1 MVNDCAQLSQELAAL
16 KVEVSRQHGIG
27 LDDVKNFIIS
37 TVGSVIGSRLNP
49 AVNNAVDG
57 RVSGLSDLLAGRVK
71 SEVNAAKLG
80 IIREVESDLNA
91 AMQRALATTLEE
103 VKGDIRSLRRE
114 VASVRAIAEQ
124 ANSLSNTAV
133 NKAAGVE
140 NRLSNV
146 ASDAE
151 LAKGLSNQA
160 KNEASSATKVASGAN
175 STATKAA
182 SDIANVAT
190 DAELAKGL
198 SVQARREV
206 SAVSAVANAART
218 EARDV
223 RGIASV
229 AKGVAESANRGVQA
243 FGAQVNR
250 LGNLIEKVEGVAV
263 GAAQKAAN
271 AVGISNKALGQIGSF
286 AGRLANLAAIV
297 FSILGTIAQL
307 VSTIAAFEL
316 LGRRIDGI
324 ENAVLRLG
332 GEVSVILGDLVALKN
347 RVNVVNGVAVNATYL
362 ARQALGIANDAA
374 SIGRDALGSASTAGV
389 IAVGAA
395 KEAQSASTSAA
406 AAKQQASNA
415 YQKAQESQGIGEQAK
430 RIAGEALNKAG
441 VALGTALTAIAL
453 YQGIKSLR
461 GLQGI
466 PGIPGR
472 QGERGAPG
480 RDGVNANTIV
490 INVPGQQGA
499 PGVPGRDGTN
509 GRNGINGRDGQ
520 DVNPA
525 DLAALQAL
533 IVQQH
538 QETRANVNATTTG
551 LIGGLQA
558 FASARF
564 AGITSL
570 MTSIAQNT
578 YVEKALQILTF
589 ATTLHNALML
599 TNNLGQTLGS
609 IINTVLGLV
618 LPKGIDG
625 TPLDINSILGKA
637 TTSLIQEAIGEDNY
651 TKLSQEWALANRIY
665 QASANVFNAI
675 TNATSVL
682 VNGLEVIG
690 SHVAKIGNAL
700 KYWGVLGQK
709 AYEWF
714 HPNPNFHNKYFTFLN
729 NAETAANTIQAV
741 VQVPVSIVD
750 AKNQIDSANAEFQSA
765 IKGDKNPDG
774 SSKESGI
781 STEENKNKK
790 DEVDLGK
797 TNSQPFTFDFSD
809 LFDGED

>member
-1 MVNDCAQLSQELAAL
+1 MANDCESLARELALLRAEIASIQRVDENRIIASTKAAL
-16 KVEVSRQHGIG
+16 EPGIASAVVGGIAVVSNKLQPQIDSGIEKARQAFEKAFSAERSAG
-27 LDDVKNFIIS
+27 FA
-37 TVGSVIGSRLNP
+37 GS
-49 AVNNAVDG
+49 AAQAANAEAL
-57 RVSGLSDLLAGRVK
+57 RA
-71 SEVNAAKLG
+71 N
-80 IIREVESDLNA
+80 RE
-91 AMQRALATTLEE
+91 ALA
-103 VKGDIRSLRRE
+103 
-114 VASVRAIAEQ
+114 ASV
-124 ANSLSNTAV
+124 
-133 NKAAGVE
+133 KAA
-140 NRLSNV
+140 R
-146 ASDAE
+146 
-151 LAKGLSNQA
+151 
-160 KNEASSATKVASGAN
+160 ASSAAEAASASAGTSTKVANNAFD
-175 STATKAA
+175 KAGNA
-182 SDIANVAT
+182 ARKAELLEAQAEAARIKLNNVEDIAKTASRESKLAQGLANTADGKAT
-190 DAELAKGL
+190 G
-198 SVQARREV
+198 
-206 SAVSAVANAART
+206 AVANSAKAIRDAAAASN
-218 EARDV
+218 EV
-223 RGIASV
+223 GGLRGIVNGIGSKVDSFGRAIG
-229 AKGVAESANRGVQA
+229 KLESAVGD
-243 FGAQVNR
+243 
-250 LGNLIEKVEGVAV
+250 AV
-263 GAAQKAAN
+263 VKAAN
-271 AVGISNKALGQIGSF
+271 AIGISKEALSTTAKW
-286 AGRLANLAAIV
+286 AGRVLELFNVVATIFTLLEQLAVLEVLGARIDAVENQVLSLGGQV
-297 FSILGTIAQL
+297 SGILGN
-307 VSTIAAFEL
+307 L
-316 LGRRIDGI
+316 L
-324 ENAVLRLG
+324 
-332 GEVSVILGDLVALKN
+332 ALKN
-347 RVNVVNGVAVNATYL
+347 RVNVINGIAVDATYL
-362 ARQALGIANDAA
+362 ARQALGIADNAA

-395 KEAQSASTSAA
+395 KEAQRASTSAA

-430 RIAGEALNKAG
+430 RVAGVALNKAG
-441 VALGTALTAIAL
+441 IALGTALTAIAL

-466 PGIPGR
+466 PGK
-472 QGERGAPG
+472 QGERGERGFPGAPG

-499 PGVPGRDGTN
+499 PGAPGRDGN
-509 GRNGINGRDGQ
+509 DGRNGINGRDGQ

-578 YVEKALQILTF
+578 YVEKALQVLTF

-665 QASANVFNAI
+665 QASANVFNSI
-675 TNATSVL
+675 TNATSTL
-682 VNGLEVIG
+682 INGLEVIG

-700 KYWGVLGQK
+700 KVWRVLGEK

-714 HPNPNFHNKYFTFLN
+714 HPNPNFHNKFFTFLN
-729 NAETAANTIQAV
+729 NAEAGANTIQAV

-750 AKNQIDSANAEFQSA
+750 AKNQIDSANAEFKSA
-765 IKGDKNPDG
+765 IKGEKNPDG
-774 SSKESGI
+774 SPKESGI
-781 STEENKNKK
+781 PTEENKDKK
-790 DEVDLGK
+790 DEIAAARA
-797 TNSQPFTFDFSD
+797 NSQPFNFDFSD